1 MIAGTLIIDT
11 LVVEIIEKCGA
22 RATIIYIAAAMHAKF
37 LLHMLH

>member
-22 RATIIYIAAAMHAKF
+22 RATIYIAAAMHAKF